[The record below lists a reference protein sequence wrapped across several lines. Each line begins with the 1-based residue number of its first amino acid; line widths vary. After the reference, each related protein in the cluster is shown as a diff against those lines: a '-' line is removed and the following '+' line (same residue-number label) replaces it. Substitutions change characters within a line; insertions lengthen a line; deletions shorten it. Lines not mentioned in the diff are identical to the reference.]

1 MKKYIAAVILCSLLI
16 TGCSDSVD
24 DTDASVLKESNSAVN
39 ISSSETDNTI
49 TDNSTTDT
57 ESSVD
62 NSNSGHKET
71 EELQVP
77 ESQEYERKYLD
88 GKVDNKLLGAW
99 QDPMSDVEQYMYFD
113 DTNDFY
119 LISLLVPDIDKDIT
133 YNPDDGMISYTVET
147 DEGKEQKIEV
157 QVFNM
162 KGEKPEKLVDGVY
175 IPYGV
180 LNESFVIKDNSLYEF
195 IVPNYYYTINNNII
209 TIHDTVS
216 EAMDEDYD
224 VTKEPMLKYEI
235 NEKEA
240 AVMFSATDAND
251 TETQGVWCARET
263 RFDGQIDDMLKA
275 VKIGNDNL

>member
-1 MKKYIAAVILCSLLI
+1 MKKYIIAVVLCSLLI

-24 DTDASVLKESNSAVN
+24 DTNASVLKESNSAVN

-49 TDNSTTDT
+49 TDNSTTDN
-57 ESSVD
+57 ESSTD
-62 NSNSGHKET
+62 DSDEGHKVT

-77 ESQEYERKYLD
+77 DNQEYERKYLD
-88 GKVDNKLLGAW
+88 GKVDDKLLGAW

-113 DTNDFY
+113 NTNDFY
-119 LISLLVPDIDKDIT
+119 LISLLVHDIDKDIT

-162 KGEKPEKLVDGVY
+162 NGEKPEKLVDGVY

-195 IVPNYYYTINNNII
+195 IVPNYYYTIDNNVI

-216 EAMDEDYD
+216 EALDEDYD

-240 AVMFSATDAND
+240 AVMFSATDTKG

-263 RFDGQIDDMLKA
+263 RFDEQIDDMLKA